1 MKFEID
7 IIEDVDQKQFNYHI
21 NKVYHAKIH
30 SIVPFAG
37 KVTITGDFT
46 LAEKTEI
53 ENYYISLPLFEED
66 YLITQLM
73 NNYDQKEKDG
83 HNYYNLKRSE
93 LVESIITA
101 VRTEA
106 EAFEID
112 TKLVNVKN
120 ALLTGDWKT
129 AQTYLGLTVV
139 EGAYTQSLKDEFD
152 TEIQDYIN
160 ANY

>member
-7 IIEDVDQKQFNYHI
+7 IIEEVDQKQFNYHI

-37 KVTITGDFT
+37 KVTITGEFT

-53 ENYYISLPLFEED
+53 ENYYMSLPLFEED
-66 YLITQLM
+66 YVITQLM
-73 NNYDQKEKDG
+73 VSYEQKEKDG
-83 HNYYNLKRSE
+83 HTYYNLKRSE

-112 TKLVNVKN
+112 TKLKNVKDS
-120 ALLTGDWKT
+120 LISGDWKT
-129 AQTYLGLTVV
+129 AQTYLELTVV
-139 EGAYTQSLKDEFD
+139 EGAYTQALKDEYNL
-152 TEIQDYIN
+152 EIQDYID